1 MVGSGRR
8 AGALPQSA
16 QEPFPAAL
24 HEIEL
29 AEEHL
34 PLVAG
39 GQPGSLLSDSAAAAT
54 AAAAAAAP
62 RPSALLFIT
71 LIASLGG

>member
-1 MVGSGRR
+1 MASSGRR
-8 AGALPQSA
+8 AGALPA
-16 QEPFPAAL
+16 HELAAGAL

-29 AEEHL
+29 TEEHI

-39 GQPGSLLSDSAAAAT
+39 GQAGSLLSGSAAAT
-54 AAAAAAAP
+54 AASAATT